1 MEVQRTKTHTHIHT
15 QHSLHHIQ
23 HKTLSASTY
32 LIIVHIKSLARSR
45 WQLSV
50 FL

>member
-1 MEVQRTKTHTHIHT
+1 MSANKKKKKKHTYT

-23 HKTLSASTY
+23 HKTLSAPAY
-32 LIIVHIKSLARSR
+32 LIIVHIKSL